1 MVRIKAFYMRKVK
14 FCAETFREKL
24 SKIIDDFPKLD
35 DIHPFFAD
43 ILNVLYDKD
52 HYKIALGQMNVV
64 RNIIEKIANDYVKLL
79 KFSDSLYRCKTLKIA
94 AFGRMCTAIK
104 KINSS
109 L

>member
-1 MVRIKAFYMRKVK
+1 
-14 FCAETFREKL
+14 
-24 SKIIDDFPKLD
+24 
-35 DIHPFFAD
+35 
-43 ILNVLYDKD
+43 
-52 HYKIALGQMNVV
+52 MNVV